1 MGRVATAVDLRLGR
15 RVAIKD
21 LRPGGDVPDAA
32 ARLVAEAQ
40 LTAGLDHPGIVAVH
54 DAGRDSAGQPWYA
67 MRLVR
72 GETLTRLAA
81 AAPDQAARLRLIPR
95 LLAACHAVAHAHERG
110 IVHRDLKPDNLLAGP
125 HGETQVADWGL
136 AATLQTAQRG
146 GAVGTRGFMAPEV
159 AASQPATPQ
168 SDVYSLGA
176 CLVSVLCGGVVP
188 TDLPQQLLALPA
200 ELRAIASRC
209 LQADPAARYPNAA
222 ELAEDLTAW
231 LDGRRV
237 TAHDYSTIQLAG
249 RLVRAWRWPLAVA
262 AAGLAVIAAVAWQGW
277 CATVVQR
284 DRAVVAER
292 DAVQAQQQAEAAHRA
307 GQRSLA
313 QAYVTA
319 AERADVA
326 GARPEAEVLASA
338 ALALGPSADG
348 RGLLAKAQP
357 GPVATLQQELPL
369 PDCLERKLAPGGDWL
384 LCLVPHGALI
394 LDARSGQQVRKLQG
408 NFVGGALAASGQVVV
423 LTDIDHQAHWFHV
436 PDGQET
442 HVHVG
447 VPGNQTLALDESGKQ
462 LLSYNAEHLQFFGP
476 SGHRGLVHK
485 TCPPSHPAVAMGLA
499 AQPVRAAVV
508 CLHGKLIGWGA
519 DGQPWSLV
527 SPVALGIE
535 VTATALTLTADGDAL
550 VGSQAGG
557 VWWRG
562 QDLIQR
568 DVNLPKR
575 PRVQSLVSGPTGQ
588 LVAVL
593 EGAGPLVWQSLTQA
607 PVRLPHQQV
616 HSAAVS
622 PSGDIVLAGKTLQR
636 WRLSAPVVWARSQG
650 TAGFAAVAVAPTGT
664 VVAAGGGE
672 GTVVAW
678 DGAGS
683 ALLGE
688 RVGGHTIK
696 AVAFSATGDRLW
708 VGTLGSPG
716 LFSVD
721 MATGKP
727 QPLAGSPQVR
737 RMGLLP
743 ADRLWLLTYANQLVL
758 RHTTGQLQ
766 VLGPS
771 GPDAVSGTDA
781 SARADGAEIVV
792 ADIKDRIQILATA
805 PPYTAYPP
813 IPLEKPGAVTLT
825 RAGGHIAV
833 AQATQVLWLQRQSG
847 AVLWSRPT
855 GGQRVEDL
863 LLSQDDSLLFV
874 ADRDGLIRVLQTSD
888 GRELARLAGHS
899 QRVAALTL
907 LPDGDLLSV
916 GWDGAM
922 QRWQSAL
929 LQPDLLPDPALISRR
944 WGLTVDQ
951 ALTLPVR

>member
-1 MGRVATAVDLRLGR
+1 MSATRQGEKQSTAAADLPASEAAWGQSDAWGETSRGTSATVDPLSIAESARYERGLELGRGGMGRVATAVDLRLGR
-15 RVAIKD
+15 RVAIKE
-21 LRPGGDVPDAA
+21 LRPGGDVADAA

-159 AASQPATPQ
+159 AAGQPATPQ

-176 CLVSVLCGGVVP
+176 CLVSVLCGAKLPG
-188 TDLPQQLLALPA
+188 DLPRQLLDLPT

-209 LQADPAARYPNAA
+209 LQTDPAQRYPTAA

-237 TAHDYSTIQLAG
+237 AAHHYSTGQLAW
-249 RLVRAWRWPLAVA
+249 RLLQAWRWPLAVA
-262 AAGLAVIAAVAWQGW
+262 ATGMAIVVAVAWQGW
-277 CATVVQR
+277 RATVVQR

-292 DAVQAQQQAEAAHRA
+292 DAVQAQQRAVSAHRA
-307 GQRSLA
+307 GQSSLA

-338 ALALGPSADG
+338 ALALGPSADA

-357 GPVATLQQELPL
+357 GPMATLQQDLPL

-384 LCLVPHGALI
+384 LCLVPGGALI
-394 LDARSGQQVRKLQG
+394 LDAHTGQQVHKFQG
-408 NFVGGALAASGQVVV
+408 NFVSGAMAASGQVVV
-423 LTDIDHQAHWFHV
+423 LTDVDYQARWFHV
-436 PDGQET
+436 PTGQANG
-442 HVHVG
+442 VPVL
-447 VPGNQTLALDESGKQ
+447 VPGNQTLVLDTGGKQ

-476 SGHRGLVHK
+476 RGHRGLVHK

-499 AQPVRAAVV
+499 AHAARAAVV
-508 CLHGKLIGWGA
+508 CLHGKLIGWEA
-519 DGQPWSLV
+519 DGQPWSLG
-527 SPVALGIE
+527 SPVALGSE
-535 VTATALTLTADGDAL
+535 VTATALTLTADDDAL

-575 PRVQSLVSGPTGQ
+575 PSVQSLVTGPTGQ

-593 EGAGPLVWQSLTQA
+593 EGAGPLVWQSLTQP
-607 PVRLPHQQV
+607 PVRLPYQQV

-622 PSGDIVLAGKTLQR
+622 PSGEIVLVGKTLQR
-636 WRLSAPVVWARSQG
+636 WRLSAPVLWARSQG
-650 TAGFAAVAVAPTGT
+650 TAGLAAVAVAPTGT
-664 VVAAGGGE
+664 AVAAGGGE

-678 DGAGS
+678 GEAGS
-683 ALLGE
+683 ALLAE

-716 LFSVD
+716 LFSID
-721 MATGKP
+721 LATGKP

-743 ADRLWLLTYANQLVL
+743 AEQLWLLTYDNQLVL
-758 RHTTGQLQ
+758 RHTSGQLQ
-766 VLGPS
+766 VLGPPRS
-771 GPDAVSGTDA
+771 
-781 SARADGAEIVV
+781 
-792 ADIKDRIQILATA
+792 
-805 PPYTAYPP
+805 
-813 IPLEKPGAVTLT
+813 
-825 RAGGHIAV
+825 
-833 AQATQVLWLQRQSG
+833 
-847 AVLWSRPT
+847 
-855 GGQRVEDL
+855 
-863 LLSQDDSLLFV
+863 
-874 ADRDGLIRVLQTSD
+874 
-888 GRELARLAGHS
+888 
-899 QRVAALTL
+899 
-907 LPDGDLLSV
+907 
-916 GWDGAM
+916 
-922 QRWQSAL
+922 
-929 LQPDLLPDPALISRR
+929 
-944 WGLTVDQ
+944 
-951 ALTLPVR
+951 